1 MLQSSLVFVPVGVA
15 AILCGGC
22 VAKSDYLQKQTKAD
36 GLNRNLA
43 VITVE
48 NMYLKEKIDRLNI
61 DRDKLMMDRDKLI
74 TERNKPTAERDDL
87 RTRLAA
93 NKEETR
99 HTIDTFR
106 ERNAELEGDKQM
118 LQESI
123 ALLKKTREAAVRTV
137 CKTYEDLL
145 LEMKEEK

>member
-1 MLQSSLVFVPVGVA
+1 MLQSSLVFV
-15 AILCGGC
+15 
-22 VAKSDYLQKQTKAD
+22 
-36 GLNRNLA
+36 
-43 VITVE
+43 TVD
-48 NMYLKEKIDRLNI
+48 NTYLKEKIDRLNI
-61 DRDKLMMDRDKLI
+61 DRDKLMMDRDTLI

-99 HTIDTFR
+99 HAIDTFR
-106 ERNAELEGDKQM
+106 ELNAELEGDKQM
-118 LQESI
+118 PQESI

-145 LEMKEEK
+145 IEMKEEK